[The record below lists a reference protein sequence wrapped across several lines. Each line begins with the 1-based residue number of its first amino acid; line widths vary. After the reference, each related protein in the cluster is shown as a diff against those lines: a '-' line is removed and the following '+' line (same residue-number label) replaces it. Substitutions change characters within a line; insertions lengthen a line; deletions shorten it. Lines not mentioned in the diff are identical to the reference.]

1 MNKKAFINPISII
14 IAYLIFLALFF
25 LKFAEILNNLA
36 QHGIALNNLVGLEAF
51 LLANINLWVFLLS
64 LITVIAGVYVTG
76 E

>member
-14 IAYLIFLALFF
+14 LSYLIFLAVWF
-25 LKFAEILNNLA
+25 LAFAEILNNWS
-36 QHGIALNNLVGLEAF
+36 QQGIQLNNLVGLEAF

-64 LITVIAGVYVTG
+64 LITVVAGVYVTT